1 MVKIINA
8 YSGRV
13 YGAVKSIKDAKSFL
27 KKKSLQQVDES
38 RGKRGQAIYVYN
50 TKTAY

>member
-1 MVKIINA
+1 MVRVINA

-13 YGAVKSIKDAKSFL
+13 YASVKSAKAAKSFIE
-27 KKKSLQQVDES
+27 KKSLRKVDES

>member
-13 YGAVKSIKDAKSFL
+13 YASVKSVKDAKGFI
-27 KKKSLQQVDES
+27 KKKSLQKVDES
-38 RGKRGQAIYVYN
+38 RGKQGQAIYVYN

>member
-1 MVKIINA
+1 MVKIVNA

-13 YGAVKSIKDAKSFL
+13 YASVKSIKAAKSFI
-27 KKKSLQQVDES
+27 KKKSLHKVDES
-38 RGKRGQAIYVYN
+38 RGKKGQAIYVYN